1 MAATNTFYR
10 ICSTADLLESSSEPF
25 AALVS
30 EWVQL
35 NESAS
40 TADAVA
46 RWGHTE
52 PALGSFSTVGEIP
65 LFVDQADMDVKDDVL
80 AALLRLAQAGE
91 SLAARTVL
99 HCMLPGLR
107 RLYVSR
113 PVFRRGCDRAG
124 QRAGFDDGEAEHFL
138 TSECWMQI
146 MGYPLERR
154 PRKIASNLYW
164 DTKKNAITQPAG
176 QLETIVATEGEF
188 DFRSCIDIEQEYF
201 DSLGIEKFATDLSA
215 CIEWAQSIGAI
226 TKSDAQL
233 LTDTFVEHGM
243 QRPTVT
249 DSEGSRNTIY
259 LTIAEEQGLSY
270 LSVRKQVSRAKRRL
284 VTAITQ
290 NLLADAQNNE
300 TPIFCAS

>member
-10 ICSTADLLESSSEPF
+10 ICSTDDLLESSPEPF

-35 NESAS
+35 NESAA
-40 TADAVA
+40 TADAVG
-46 RWGHTE
+46 RWGITE
-52 PALGSFSTVGEIP
+52 TALAAFSTVGEIP

-113 PVFRRGCDRAG
+113 PMFRRGCERSG
-124 QRAGFDDGEAEHFL
+124 QRAGFNDDEAEHFL
-138 TSECWMQI
+138 ISECWMQI
-146 MGYPLERR
+146 MRYPLDRR

-176 QLETIVATEGEF
+176 QLETIVAADGDF
-188 DFRSCIDIEQEYF
+188 DFKADTDIEGEYF
-201 DSLGIEKFATDLSA
+201 DSIGIEKFATDLSA

-226 TKSDAQL
+226 THADAQL
-233 LTDTFVEHGM
+233 LTDTLVEHGM

-249 DSEGSRNTIY
+249 DPAGSRNTIY
-259 LTIAEEQGLSY
+259 LTIAAEQGLSY
-270 LSVRKQVSRAKRRL
+270 LAVRKQVSRAKRRL
-284 VTAITQ
+284 VTAITE
-290 NLLADAQNNE
+290 NLLTNDQDNE